1 MNDCIKDYLTEIIV
15 TSAAF
20 GASFILN
27 CVLAF
32 KLYTKPKME
41 IYTPP
46 EIELVTL
53 NKNTTEEES
62 LEEYVMTIGKKT
74 EVVKCNVPDW
84 VVEDYKNKKI
94 LTNK

>member
-32 KLYTKPKME
+32 KLYTKPKIE

-53 NKNTTEEES
+53 NKTKTEESTQS
-62 LEEYVMTIGKKT
+62 LEEYVMTIGNER
-74 EVVKCNVPDW
+74 EVIKCELPNW
-84 VVEDYKNKKI
+84 VVEDYKNQKK
-94 LTNK
+94 

>member
-1 MNDCIKDYLTEIIV
+1 MNDCIKEYLTEIIV

-32 KLYTKPKME
+32 KLYTKPKID

-53 NKNTTEEES
+53 SKNKAEESSQS
-62 LEEYVMTIGKKT
+62 LEEYVMRIGDER
-74 EVVKCNVPDW
+74 EVIKCELPNW
-84 VVEDYKNKKI
+84 VVEDYKNQKK
-94 LTNK
+94 

>member
-53 NKNTTEEES
+53 NKNTEEES

-74 EVVKCNVPDW
+74 EVVKCSVPD
-84 VVEDYKNKKI
+84 
-94 LTNK
+94 